1 MKKLAKAN
9 GVAEKTTMNINGNLA
24 IDINED
30 ILFDYPTGVE
40 KVEKEIKTNPKVLYK
55 ITKRAIDI
63 IGAIIGIILL
73 IPTTILIYIARKI
86 LKEDQGPLFYEQLRY
101 GKNGKIFRLY
111 KFRSMC
117 INADKKLKE
126 YLDNNEDAK
135 NEFEKTHKLQ
145 KDPRIT
151 KLGNFLRKTS
161 LDELP
166 QFWNVLK
173 GDMSL
178 IGPRPER
185 PLFVEKF
192 KEEIPRYMIKH
203 QVRPGI
209 TGWAQV
215 NGFRGDTSIRS
226 RIEHDLY
233 YIENW
238 SLGLDIKILFL
249 TFFKGFVNKN
259 AY

>member
-1 MKKLAKAN
+1 MKRLAKAN

-30 ILFDYPTGVE
+30 ILFDYPTGVD
-40 KVEKEIKTNPKVLYK
+40 KVEKEIKTNKKVLYK

-73 IPTTILIYIARKI
+73 IPTIILVYIARKI
-86 LKEDQGPLFYEQLRY
+86 LKEDQGPLFYKQLRY
-101 GKNGKIFRLY
+101 GKNGKIFKLY

-166 QFWNVLK
+166 QMINILK
-173 GDMSL
+173 GEMSFVR
-178 IGPRPER
+178 PRPVISEE
-185 PLFVEKF
+185 VEEYGVNKDKF
-192 KEEIPRYMIKH
+192 LS
-203 QVRPGI
+203 VTPGL
-209 TGWAQV
+209 TGYWQV
-215 NGFRGDTSIRS
+215 NGRS
-226 RIEHDLY
+226 NTTYEERMLMELY
-233 YIENW
+233 YVENC
-238 SLGLDIKILFL
+238 SLWLDTKI
-249 TFFKGFVNKN
+249 FFKTFITVFKKEG
-259 AY
+259 AI

>member
-1 MKKLAKAN
+1 MKRLAKAN

-30 ILFDYPTGVE
+30 ILFDYPTGVD
-40 KVEKEIKTNPKVLYK
+40 KVEKEIKTNKKILYK

-73 IPTTILIYIARKI
+73 IPTIILVYIARKI
-86 LKEDQGPLFYEQLRY
+86 LKEDQGPLFYKQLRY

-166 QFWNVLK
+166 QMINILK
-173 GDMSL
+173 GEMSFV
-178 IGPRPER
+178 GPRPVISEE
-185 PLFVEKF
+185 VEEYGVNKDKF
-192 KEEIPRYMIKH
+192 LS
-203 QVRPGI
+203 VTPGL
-209 TGWAQV
+209 TGYWQV
-215 NGFRGDTSIRS
+215 NGRS
-226 RIEHDLY
+226 NTTYEERMLMELY
-233 YIENW
+233 YVENC
-238 SLGLDIKILFL
+238 SLWLDTKI
-249 TFFKGFVNKN
+249 FFKTFITVFKKEGAV
-259 AY
+259 

>member
-1 MKKLAKAN
+1 MKRLAKAN

-30 ILFDYPTGVE
+30 ILFDYPTGVD
-40 KVEKEIKTNPKVLYK
+40 KVEKEIKTNKKVLYK

-73 IPTTILIYIARKI
+73 IPTIILVYIARKI
-86 LKEDQGPLFYEQLRY
+86 LKEDQGPLFYKQLRY
-101 GKNGKIFRLY
+101 GKNGKIFKLY

-166 QFWNVLK
+166 QMINILK
-173 GDMSL
+173 GEMSFV
-178 IGPRPER
+178 GPRPVISEE
-185 PLFVEKF
+185 VEEYGVNKDKF
-192 KEEIPRYMIKH
+192 LS
-203 QVRPGI
+203 VTPGL
-209 TGWAQV
+209 TGYWQV
-215 NGFRGDTSIRS
+215 NGRS
-226 RIEHDLY
+226 NTTYEERMLMELY
-233 YIENW
+233 YVENC
-238 SLGLDIKILFL
+238 SLWLDTKI
-249 TFFKGFVNKN
+249 FFKTFITVFKKEGVI
-259 AY
+259 

>member
-1 MKKLAKAN
+1 MKRLAKAN

-30 ILFDYPTGVE
+30 ILFDYPTGVD
-40 KVEKEIKTNPKVLYK
+40 KVEKEIKTNKKVLYK

-73 IPTTILIYIARKI
+73 IPTIILVYIARKI
-86 LKEDQGPLFYEQLRY
+86 LKEDQGPLFYKQLRY
-101 GKNGKIFRLY
+101 GKNGKIFKLY

-166 QFWNVLK
+166 QMINILK
-173 GDMSL
+173 GEMSFV
-178 IGPRPER
+178 GPRPVISEE
-185 PLFVEKF
+185 VEEYGVNKNKF
-192 KEEIPRYMIKH
+192 LS
-203 QVRPGI
+203 VTPGL
-209 TGWAQV
+209 TGYWQV
-215 NGFRGDTSIRS
+215 NGRS
-226 RIEHDLY
+226 NTTYEERMLMELY
-233 YIENW
+233 YVENC
-238 SLGLDIKILFL
+238 SLWLDTKI
-249 TFFKGFVNKN
+249 FFKTFITVFKKEG
-259 AY
+259 AI

>member
-1 MKKLAKAN
+1 MKRLAKAN
-9 GVAEKTTMNINGNLA
+9 GVAEKTTMNINGNFS

-30 ILFDYPTGVE
+30 ILFDYPTGVD
-40 KVEKEIKTNPKVLYK
+40 KVEKEIKTNKKVLYK

-73 IPTTILIYIARKI
+73 IPTIILVYIARKI
-86 LKEDQGPLFYEQLRY
+86 LKEDQGPLFYKQLRY

-166 QFWNVLK
+166 QMINILK
-173 GDMSL
+173 GEMSFV
-178 IGPRPER
+178 GPRPVISEE
-185 PLFVEKF
+185 VEEYGVNKDKF
-192 KEEIPRYMIKH
+192 LS
-203 QVRPGI
+203 VTPGL
-209 TGWAQV
+209 TGYWQV
-215 NGFRGDTSIRS
+215 NGRS
-226 RIEHDLY
+226 NTTYEERMLMELY
-233 YIENW
+233 YVENC
-238 SLGLDIKILFL
+238 SLWLDTKI
-249 TFFKGFVNKN
+249 FFKTFITVFKKEGAV
-259 AY
+259 